1 MARETAELRAQLPRF
16 IIDVL
21 DGQCAAS
28 GECRTKLVADILGE
42 WANQRHREAILI
54 IRVAGN
60 KPTKSDK

>member
-28 GECRTKLVADILGE
+28 GECRTK
-42 WANQRHREAILI
+42 
-54 IRVAGN
+54 
-60 KPTKSDK
+60 